1 MTASVL
7 VDGASGYLGLHL
19 VQALLQDGF
28 LVRALV
34 RPQSR
39 PADREQLETLGAEVF
54 VAPLAEEVSAA
65 EALILDKAFAGA
77 DFAVHLIGSIAPSR
91 QESFGSLHPQAAAV
105 FAARAKQAAVKRAA
119 MVTALGASQASRSL
133 YLHSKAEAEEVVC
146 SVLGRETVA
155 IFRPS
160 LIIGREVGRRDSKL
174 VNRYRELIGTRS
186 RPLVPLING
195 GKNLIEPVFVG
206 DLARAITTV
215 LKLPPAQ
222 GTGVFEIGGPNRVTM
237 REFVEALAALR
248 PGASVRFL
256 NLPYALARTLAHLS
270 EKLSDVP
277 VLSVEQAYLATMDNV
292 TRENRLP
299 SLLPGVPTGLQAALS
314 TYGSV

>member
-19 VQALLQDGF
+19 VQTLLQDGF
-28 LVRALV
+28 QVRALV
-34 RPQSR
+34 RPQSGQT
-39 PADREQLETLGAEVF
+39 DREQLEILGAEVF

-65 EALILDKAFAGA
+65 EALILDRAFAGA
-77 DFAVHLIGSIAPSR
+77 DFAVHLIGSIAPGR

-119 MVTALGASQASRSL
+119 IVTALGASQTSRSL

-146 SVLGRETVA
+146 SLLGPEMVA

-160 LIIGREVGRRDSKL
+160 LIIGRKVGRRDSKL
-174 VNRYRELIGTRS
+174 VNRYRQLIRT

-195 GKNLIEPVFVG
+195 GKNLLEPVFVG
-206 DLARAITTV
+206 DLTQCITAA

-237 REFVEALAALR
+237 REFVEALAASCA
-248 PGASVRFL
+248 ASVRFL
-256 NLPYALARTLAHLS
+256 NLPYAVARSLAHLS
-270 EKLSDVP
+270 EKISDVP
-277 VLSVEQAYLATMDNV
+277 VLSVDQAYLATMDNV
-292 TRENRLP
+292 TKENRLP
-299 SLLPGVPTGLQAALS
+299 SLMSGLPTDLQAALA
-314 TYGSV
+314 TYGSL